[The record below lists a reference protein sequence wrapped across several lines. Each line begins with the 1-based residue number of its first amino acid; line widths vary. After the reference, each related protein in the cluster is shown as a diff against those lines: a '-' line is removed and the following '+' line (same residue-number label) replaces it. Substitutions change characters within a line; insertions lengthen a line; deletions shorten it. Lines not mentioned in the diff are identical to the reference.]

1 MSCKNYRTSCKITR
15 CRVGIRVCACTGFS
29 AGRTSLNQILKQ
41 LHQVTMRYCLPFTP
55 TRKGHLPFS
64 LPKTNQ
70 DFLEGRLKSLK
81 IFCLWLFALHPSRS
95 HTCRKRCRF
104 IACGHMSAYTPSYYF
119 TRRLVIYTSCHLYTS
134 CKLGVFVTNGV
145 PYYSVPE
152 RHNTVSFAQVLDTV
166 PATTCRGVVKCSGKT
181 L

>member
-81 IFCLWLFALHPSRS
+81 IFCLWLFALHPLSIS
-95 HTCRKRCRF
+95 HVQKALSFHCMQTHECLHTVLLF
-104 IACGHMSAYTPSYYF
+104 YTTPRNLHNGPVIF
-119 TRRLVIYTSCHLYTS
+119 TRLVSLGFLLQTMCHITVYQS
-134 CKLGVFVTNGV
+134 VT
-145 PYYSVPE
+145 
-152 RHNTVSFAQVLDTV
+152 TQCLLLKFW
-166 PATTCRGVVKCSGKT
+166 T
-181 L
+181 LSQPQRAEV